1 MTKIGDLLIFLLFIG
16 AYLPLLRERWHYCT
30 NDAS

>member
-16 AYLPLLRERWHYCT
+16 AYLGLLLRAETRRK
-30 NDAS
+30 